1 MNSISLVLFI
11 ESLLRLQSLHLCADF
26 HCMSTIGSTR
36 FVLMLMSMSMSMLI
50 DLFCFNLGSDSKIET
65 FPSISQWLVKC
76 RFRVAGISIQLLKTD
91 FEQSLSR
98 LERCLI
104 LLSLVWSVSVE
115 VNLNGRHQ
123 SIFGWISMSLT
134 EKPVQFSV
142 ISSWREWSFIET
154 VEIESILL
162 NEHFW
167 NCHVHLDGSSWKMK
181 WFRRWKSNGMA
192 KSDSAS
198 SQIYF
203 FDWTELLSAEIIDRF
218 FISRFPYLFIYFYY
232 RRRCHGN
239 QSIKWKLQS

>member
-1 MNSISLVLFI
+1 MNSISLLLFI
-11 ESLLRLQSLHLCADF
+11 ELLLRFQSLHLCADF

-36 FVLMLMSMSMSMLI
+36 FVLMLMSMSMLI

-104 LLSLVWSVSVE
+104 LLSLAGSVSVE
-115 VNLNGRHQ
+115 MNLNGRHQ

-142 ISSWREWSFIET
+142 ISSWREWSLMET

-203 FDWTELLSAEIIDRF
+203 FDWTELLSVEIIDRF